1 MRHSILLL
9 CLLFTTAG
17 LFAQAPTGFSF
28 QAVVRDANDELLAD
42 TPVGL
47 RISILQGSINGAAV
61 YVETHSTSTNA
72 NGLVS
77 LQVGGGT
84 VQSGSLATIDWGNGP
99 YFIKSETDPNGGT
112 NYTIAGTQQMM
123 SVPYALFAA
132 NAGGG
137 SGEFESAGG
146 VVRNTSNVSTD
157 NFVFGSSSLDDISG
171 TNDDSRFLFNKAK
184 GAFRAGQATGTQ
196 WDNANLGNQSFAAG
210 LNSVASGTGSTASG
224 NYATASGN
232 YSTAMGNSTTASG
245 TYSVAMG
252 TTCTASG
259 STSIAMGRSTASGA
273 SAVAMGSQNVASGN
287 YSVAIGQTS
296 TASGLVSTSMGRLT
310 TASGTYSTATGFNT
324 TAPSLTETVLG
335 QYNTAYTLGTNG
347 AAQWNAT
354 DRLFTIGNGTSDASR
369 SDAVVVLKNGNT
381 GLGTADPKS
390 KLQVSNGD
398 VYIDNNTSGVI
409 MKSPNGQCWRMT
421 VSDAGMPVFTLITCP

>member
-1 MRHSILLL
+1 MRHLLL
-9 CLLFTTAG
+9 SLLLLTGAHA
-17 LFAQAPTGFSF
+17 LAQAPLQFSF
-28 QAVVRDANDELLAD
+28 QAVVRDASDELLAD

-61 YVETHSTSTNA
+61 YVETHSTTTNT

-84 VQSGSLATIDWGNGP
+84 VQSGSLVTIDWGNGP
-99 YFIKSETDPNGGT
+99 YFIKSETDPSGGT

-137 SGEFESAGG
+137 NGEFVSAGG

-157 NFVFGSSSLDDISG
+157 NFVFGSSGLDDISG
-171 TNDDSRFLFNKAK
+171 TDDDSRFFLNKAK
-184 GAFRAGQATGTQ
+184 GAFRAGQASGNQ
-196 WDNANLGNQSFAAG
+196 WNDANLGNGSFAAG
-210 LNSVASGTGSTASG
+210 SNTVASGIASTALG

-232 YSTAMGNSTTASG
+232 YSTAMGNTATASG
-245 TYSVAMG
+245 TY
-252 TTCTASG
+252 
-259 STSIAMGRSTASGA
+259 
-273 SAVAMGSQNVASGN
+273 AVAMGSNTTASGSN
-287 YSVAIGQTS
+287 STAMGRGTASGATSTAMGTNTIASGDYATAMGQFS
-296 TASGLVSTSMGRLT
+296 TASGLVSVSMGRQT
-310 TASGTYSTATGFNT
+310 SASGYYSTAMGYKS
-324 TAPSLTETVLG
+324 TAPSQSETVIG

-347 AAQWNAT
+347 GVQWNAT

-369 SDAVVVLKNGNT
+369 SDAMVVLKNGNT
-381 GLGTADPKS
+381 GLGTTDPKS
-390 KLQVSNGD
+390 KLQVSSGD
-398 VYIDNNTSGVI
+398 VYIDNSTSGVI

-421 VSDAGMPVFTLITCP
+421 VSDAGTPVFTLIACP